1 MLLNKIWNAKEI
13 VKFFNNNRST
23 YNSLYKGE
31 KYLISKYIKKNESV
45 LDIGC
50 AQGGMYKILK
60 KKFKKIDY
68 TGVDFN
74 KKMINLAKNKC
85 NYKKF
90 YFYKNKNYLNFFK
103 KKFDVVIIFGILHL
117 NYDWKNILINAHKVA
132 KKKILFDLRFSLLK
146 KISTNYLSLNLDN
159 KNKKSLV
166 PYILLNKSKFS
177 NFFKKKF
184 KDCKL
189 DIYSYTGKPS
199 KYSSIKTKVSFANC
213 CLKKI

>member
-13 VKFFNNNRST
+13 IKFFNNNRST
-23 YNSLYKGE
+23 YGSLYKGE
-31 KYLISKYIKKNESV
+31 KYLISKYIEKDDRI

-60 KKFKKIDY
+60 KKFGEIDY

-74 KKMINLAKNKC
+74 KKMINLAKNKF

-90 YFYKNKNYLNFFK
+90 YFYKDKNYLGFFK
-103 KKFDVVIIFGILHL
+103 KRFDVVIIFGILHL

-132 KKKILFDLRFSLLK
+132 KKRILFDLRFSLLNK
-146 KISTNYLSLNLDN
+146 KSTNYLSLNLNN
-159 KNKKSLV
+159 KSKKSLV
-166 PYILLNKSKFS
+166 PYILLNKSEYS
-177 NFFKKKF
+177 NFFNKKF
-184 KDCKL
+184 KNCKL
-189 DIYSYTGKPS
+189 DIYSYSGKPS
-199 KYSSIKTKVSFANC
+199 KYSSIETKVSFANC